1 MKGSMA
7 ITVSTLAAS
16 LLLLIAFIHDIRI
29 MKIPNRLTATF
40 IIAGTVYQSVMFG
53 MSGGIQS
60 VFGAAAGFMPL
71 LVLYALK
78 GIGAGDVK
86 LFAALGAW
94 IGAAAVVQVLIYAIL
109 YAGAVGV
116 ILLFIYGP
124 FGRRVT
130 RGIVSILTL
139 TAGGGQEAIASW
151 GKDGLRF
158 PFMIAVVPAALTVW
172 LLPVL

>member
-1 MKGSMA
+1 M
-7 ITVSTLAAS
+7 TVTFSTLAAS
-16 LLLLIAFIHDIRI
+16 LLLLIAFIHDVRI
-29 MKIPNRLTATF
+29 MKIPNRLTVTF
-40 IIAGTVYQSVMFG
+40 IITGIVYQSVWFG
-53 MSGGIQS
+53 MSGS
-60 VFGAAAGFMPL
+60 MHSLLGAAAGFTPL

-94 IGAAAVVQVLIYAIL
+94 VGSLVVIQVLIYAIL

-116 ILLFIYGP
+116 ILLFINGS
-124 FGRRVT
+124 FCRRIM
-130 RGIVSILTL
+130 RGLITFALPIAGSKSAALTSL
-139 TAGGGQEAIASW
+139 

-172 LLPVL
+172 SLTGS

>member
-1 MKGSMA
+1 MA
-7 ITVSTLAAS
+7 FTVSALAAS
-16 LLLLIAFIHDIRI
+16 LLLLIAFIYDVRV

-40 IIAGTVYQSVMFG
+40 VIAGIVYQLVMFG
-53 MSGGIQS
+53 MSGGIHS
-60 VFGAAAGFMPL
+60 VLGAAAGFMPL
-71 LVLYALK
+71 LVLYILK

-94 IGAAAVVQVLIYAIL
+94 IGAASVVQVLIYAIL

-116 ILLFIYGP
+116 ILLFINGP
-124 FGRRVT
+124 FGRRFI
-130 RGIVSILTL
+130 RGIISVLTP
-139 TAGGGQEAIASW
+139 TAGGKKEAIASW

-172 LLPVL
+172 LLPG